1 MLIFMNKIANDIY
14 IVFAYIYLE
23 KINITTI
30 EYLKK
35 FFLSIQ
41 KFELRNLITKLN
53 RKILFGNSIIRL

>member
-1 MLIFMNKIANDIY
+1 MNKIANDIY